1 MPDQNQLKV
10 ELSGEKTFGPCDCC
24 GQMTSRIWGYVNN
37 DDIAVAAYFVE
48 WTPGHE
54 GSSAM
59 FDLIIGKLGEDT
71 SPLDRNAVS
80 LEFRKLDTGPAFR
93 VVAANNRTVANSS
106 LISQA
111 LDRDDV
117 IGTAIAS
124 QVFAICDVVYLE
136 DPRLSELRL

>member
-24 GQMTSRIWGYVNN
+24 GQMTSRVWGYVYS
-37 DDIAVAAYFVE
+37 DDRAVAAYFVE

-54 GSSAM
+54 GSCAM
-59 FDLIIGKLGEDT
+59 FDLIIGQWGEGT
-71 SPLDRNAVS
+71 SPFDRKAVS
-80 LEFRKLDTGPAFR
+80 LEFRKLDNGPAFR
-93 VVAANNRTVANSS
+93 VVDANNRTVANSS

-117 IGTAIAS
+117 IGTTIAS
-124 QVFAICDVVYLE
+124 HIFAICDAVYLE